1 MFEYLLKQIL
11 HLFYLISIP
20 FQKWWRL
27 CVKGEYLPKDK
38 QEEELRKYLHKIIEN
53 PNYEPENKIEEEF
66 ESRLQAVHK
75 EILESYEDLTEEDK
89 NYQLNR
95 FSYAEELL
103 DILNTFPQVDEEK
116 KGED

>member
-38 QEEELRKYLHKIIEN
+38 QEKELRKYLHKIIEN

-66 ESRLQAVHK
+66 ELRLQAAHQ
-75 EILESYEDLTEEDK
+75 EILETCEDLTEEDK
-89 NYQLNR
+89 DYLSNR
-95 FSYAEELL
+95 AAYAKEFL
-103 DILNTFPQVDEEK
+103 DILNTFPQVDE
-116 KGED
+116 DNN